1 MSREPLIAVID
12 DDGTFRAALVE
23 SLLSLGYE
31 ARGFTSAEA
40 FVAADGQVTWD
51 CVITDIQMPGLSG
64 LDLNRLLTSL
74 RREVPIIMITAR
86 TELDLE
92 ARAAAS
98 GAIGLLRKPFET
110 AALLKCLE
118 RALEA

>member
-1 MSREPLIAVID
+1 MID
-12 DDGTFRAALVE
+12 DDDTFRAALVG

-31 ARGFTSAEA
+31 ARGFTSAED
-40 FVAADGQVTWD
+40 FVAEDGQVSWD
-51 CVITDIQMPGLSG
+51 CVITDIHMPGLSG
-64 LDLNRLLTSL
+64 LDLKRLLTAL
-74 RREVPIIMITAR
+74 DREVPIIMITAR

-98 GAIGLLRKPFET
+98 GAVGLLRKPFET

-118 RALEA
+118 TALEA

>member
-1 MSREPLIAVID
+1 VSREPLIAVID

-31 ARGFTSAEA
+31 ARGFTSAED
-40 FVAADGQVTWD
+40 FVAADGQVSWD
-51 CVITDIQMPGLSG
+51 CVITDIHMPGLSG
-64 LDLNRLLTSL
+64 LDLNRLLTAL
-74 RREVPIIMITAR
+74 DREVPIIMITAR

-98 GAIGLLRKPFET
+98 GAVGLLRKPFDT

-118 RALEA
+118 IALEP

>member
-12 DDGTFRAALVE
+12 DDDTFRAALVG

-31 ARGFTSAEA
+31 ARGFTSAED
-40 FVAADGQVTWD
+40 FVAEDGQVSWD
-51 CVITDIQMPGLSG
+51 CVITDIHMPGLSG
-64 LDLNRLLTSL
+64 LDLKRLLTAL
-74 RREVPIIMITAR
+74 DREVPIIMITAR

-98 GAIGLLRKPFET
+98 GAVGLLRKPFET

-118 RALEA
+118 TALEA